1 MNDGKIKLKL
11 DKYDRGILIN
21 ALNEFRNKLIREG
34 KNPSHVDEIMLK
46 LMGENEKSSPVP
58 SFER

>member
-21 ALNEFRNKLIREG
+21 ALNEFRN
-34 KNPSHVDEIMLK
+34 N
-46 LMGENEKSSPVP
+46 ENMILPVKIP
-58 SFER
+58 I